1 MLEQVNQQE
10 DWIILRVQPPNGVTI
25 FPARQACMPAVNL
38 ALDDVNREKNL
49 LPGFTLK
56 LHSNDSEVRQ

>member
-1 MLEQVNQQE
+1 
-10 DWIILRVQPPNGVTI
+10 
-25 FPARQACMPAVNL
+25 MPAVKL

-56 LHSNDSEVRQ
+56 LHSNDSEVYTKSLDNVSERKNGENAATETLA